1 MVTVAEP
8 SQGTVTRELLPFA
21 VTLNVPVPAVPI
33 AQARVI
39 FTPPDAAAASAS
51 AGLITIA
58 ATMTEIS
65 PIRTYVVIAI
75 RSPNPAKLTRA
86 TSHDRRWRLPGAL
99 RRAVMDSVVGPPLY
113 LLFVVVL
120 PVASTWGAVAL
131 LAGAFRRAS
140 QPHLRRVLGAIGPLL
155 VVGLLVFATA
165 TGSGYAAVAAL
176 EELIV
181 ASAAGL
187 VGAVVLILKPPTA
200 RRVAAV
206 LLVTVYPLVL
216 FGLGWA
222 GSLLSSG
229 ATRWL
234 VVN

>member
-1 MVTVAEP
+1 M
-8 SQGTVTRELLPFA
+8 
-21 VTLNVPVPAVPI
+21 
-33 AQARVI
+33 
-39 FTPPDAAAASAS
+39 DA
-51 AGLITIA
+51 
-58 ATMTEIS
+58 
-65 PIRTYVVIAI
+65 
-75 RSPNPAKLTRA
+75 
-86 TSHDRRWRLPGAL
+86 
-99 RRAVMDSVVGPPLY
+99 VVGPLLY

-120 PVASTWGAVAL
+120 PVAGTWGAVVL
-131 LAGAFRRAS
+131 LAGAFRPRS
-140 QPHLRRVLGAIGPLL
+140 QPHLLRVLGAIGLLL
-155 VVGLLVFATA
+155 VPGLLVFGTA

-187 VGAVVLILKPPTA
+187 VGAIVLILKPPAA

-229 ATRWL
+229 AT
-234 VVN
+234 